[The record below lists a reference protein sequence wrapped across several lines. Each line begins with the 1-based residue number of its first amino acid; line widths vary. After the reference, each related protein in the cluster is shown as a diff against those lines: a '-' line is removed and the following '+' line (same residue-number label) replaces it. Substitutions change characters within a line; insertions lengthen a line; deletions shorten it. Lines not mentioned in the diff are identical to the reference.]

1 MKLFGHRGASCACPE
16 NTAAAFTNAL
26 SGDGGAHPKVTGV
39 ECDMQLLRDGT
50 IVVLH
55 DDTLRRT
62 ADHAVNAPHVA
73 LFDTAVNELS
83 WDELREVDVG
93 AWKDAK
99 WTGERMLPVGDF
111 FGLIAG
117 SPGAAALVELK
128 GGDQAM
134 VEPAVAA
141 AKVAL
146 KEGGLAAESIWWI
159 SFDLALV
166 AAMKKALPQTSA
178 WHVAHVTAEQGEAKC
193 LELIAAAQQAGI
205 DGVDFAALPDVITP
219 AVFEAAE
226 TAGVGVGVWVS
237 SGLGKANGP
246 VDTAANCEL
255 FSERG
260 AVFFTSDLPADVW
273 AWWDAQGAAAA
284 STAGSQL

>member
-1 MKLFGHRGASCACPE
+1 
-16 NTAAAFTNAL
+16 
-26 SGDGGAHPKVTGV
+26 
-39 ECDMQLLRDGT
+39 
-50 IVVLH
+50 
-55 DDTLRRT
+55 
-62 ADHAVNAPHVA
+62 
-73 LFDTAVNELS
+73 
-83 WDELREVDVG
+83 
-93 AWKDAK
+93 
-99 WTGERMLPVGDF
+99 
-111 FGLIAG
+111 
-117 SPGAAALVELK
+117 
-128 GGDQAM
+128 
-134 VEPAVAA
+134 
-141 AKVAL
+141 
-146 KEGGLAAESIWWI
+146 
-159 SFDLALV
+159 
-166 AAMKKALPQTSA
+166 MKKALPQTSA